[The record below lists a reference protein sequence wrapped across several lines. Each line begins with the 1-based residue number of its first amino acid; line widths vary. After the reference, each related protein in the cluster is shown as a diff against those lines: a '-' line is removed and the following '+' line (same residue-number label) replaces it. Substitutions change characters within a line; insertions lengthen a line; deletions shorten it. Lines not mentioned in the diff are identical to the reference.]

1 MTYFPL
7 LRVWSRRR
15 GKLATATF
23 SMLELVV
30 GSVGRN
36 MKRQLAVK
44 WRVKAQRREGRDAA
58 AKCHA
63 AVAASEQR
71 KFCSLCGWPASQR
84 LKRALPRPA
93 SPFFGLP
100 SFLRSPARSP
110 SSFISL
116 EIHGRWSFC
125 PTVPDDELSRSS
137 SSVERGRG
145 SLARSPAQRPKSRL

>member
-1 MTYFPL
+1 M
-7 LRVWSRRR
+7 WSRRR

-44 WRVKAQRREGRDAA
+44 WRVKAQRREGREGGGRDAA

-71 KFCSLCGWPASQR
+71 KFCSLCGWSASQR

-100 SFLRSPARSP
+100 SFLRSLARSL

-137 SSVERGRG
+137 SSSAERGRG